1 MRKQFLFIAAVA
13 AFLAAPVL
21 VSAHTYRAAGAGG
34 IPAIE
39 STAPNAVTPAQAKRA
54 EAAKVKNDS
63 ANKAETL
70 AGMTDAANG
79 NG

>member
-54 EAAKVKNDS
+54 EAKKDS